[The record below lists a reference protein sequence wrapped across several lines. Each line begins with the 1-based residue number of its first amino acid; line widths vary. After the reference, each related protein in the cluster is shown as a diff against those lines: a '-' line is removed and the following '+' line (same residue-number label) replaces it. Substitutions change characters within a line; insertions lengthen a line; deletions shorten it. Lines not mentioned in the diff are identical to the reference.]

1 MINLNVIKLKDG
13 EFYELT
19 DIIKNQA
26 GIFFRK
32 SKKYLL
38 EYKLTPR
45 LRELNFNSFSDYIYY
60 LKYPVLNKRE
70 LDKLISLI
78 TICETYFFRERAQFD
93 YMIND
98 LIPNLVKDGKRNFK
112 IWSAACSTGEE
123 IYSIVIL
130 LKENMLLN
138 RYNFEFFA
146 SDVNNKALEIA
157 KYGEYKKNSFRGDID
172 NSIINKYFIVKD
184 NRYKLKDEIR
194 KKVKFYKLN
203 LIDYD
208 IIKYI
213 YNIDFIFCR
222 NVLIYFDVDMKKRVL
237 DIMYNVLNIGG
248 SLFLGHAET
257 ISKLTDKFSLKNF
270 NNGSLY
276 IKRG

>member
-194 KKVKFYKLN
+194 KKVKFYKL
-203 LIDYD
+203 
-208 IIKYI
+208 
-213 YNIDFIFCR
+213 
-222 NVLIYFDVDMKKRVL
+222 
-237 DIMYNVLNIGG
+237 
-248 SLFLGHAET
+248 
-257 ISKLTDKFSLKNF
+257 
-270 NNGSLY
+270 
-276 IKRG
+276 